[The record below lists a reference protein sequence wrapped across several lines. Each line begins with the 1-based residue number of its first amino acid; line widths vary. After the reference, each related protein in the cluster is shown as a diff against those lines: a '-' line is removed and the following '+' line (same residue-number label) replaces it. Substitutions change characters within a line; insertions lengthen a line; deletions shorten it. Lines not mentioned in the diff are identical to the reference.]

1 MTVSAEARGERVAEQ
16 DFRPAMRHVAAPVS
30 VVTTQAGG
38 RPHGATVS
46 AFDSLSMDPPL
57 LSVTL
62 KTSSRLLAAI
72 GPGARLGVNVL
83 TAAQASTAVRFAG
96 PAPDRFAGIAWR
108 LVDGAPQLR
117 RVHAWIALDV
127 SSLVPVGDH
136 VLVIGDVVAARA
148 GVGRPLTHH
157 AGGFGTHAPGPATL
171 AAV

>member
-16 DFRPAMRHVAAPVS
+16 DFRTAMRHVAAPVS
-30 VVTTQAGG
+30 VVTTPAGG
-38 RPHGATVS
+38 RPYGATVS
-46 AFDSLSMDPPL
+46 AFDS
-57 LSVTL
+57 
-62 KTSSRLLAAI
+62 
-72 GPGARLGVNVL
+72 
-83 TAAQASTAVRFAG
+83 AAQASTAVRFAG